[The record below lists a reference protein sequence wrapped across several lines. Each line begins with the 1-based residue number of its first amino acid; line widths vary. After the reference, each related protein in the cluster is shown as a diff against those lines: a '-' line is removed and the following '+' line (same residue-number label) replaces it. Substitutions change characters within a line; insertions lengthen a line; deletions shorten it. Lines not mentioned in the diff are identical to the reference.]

1 MIYHLYHIIYTNI
14 LLPKVPYYQKFQEHL
29 PYINFV
35 PVSEFSLENDKIKMK
50 LVVKYN
56 LLKYADNEEK
66 SQTNKSPKTLK
77 SSHTHRSSTLTLS
90 DETPLSKKCLKSK

>member
-1 MIYHLYHIIYTNI
+1 
-14 LLPKVPYYQKFQEHL
+14 
-29 PYINFV
+29 
-35 PVSEFSLENDKIKMK
+35 MK